1 MPPRRLSI
9 HVTRCAAVELGE
21 DNIRVNSI
29 SPGGIATG
37 IFAKMFGLNSA
48 VADASVEKVKPMFAN
63 LQPIPRSGLPD
74 DVAYA
79 ALFLASDE
87 ASFINGEDIVVD
99 GGLIRGRRDAEVR
112 ASGVALR
119 EVFGDS

>member
-1 MPPRRLSI
+1 
-9 HVTRCAAVELGE
+9 
-21 DNIRVNSI
+21 
-29 SPGGIATG
+29 
-37 IFAKMFGLNSA
+37 
-48 VADASVEKVKPMFAN
+48 MFAN